1 MSSSGVT
8 ESGLAAEPVRD
19 KREKEILVPTPAWRP
34 KKRPNV
40 SPEGLQTLLSHLDEK
55 KVPKAVKSLVE
66 SDPAWR
72 SFDSLA
78 GIFSSDFSL
87 DPTTR
92 TQFISAWPG
101 VFKWCCYFY
110 AQRVPRENNS
120 ATVQNTIET
129 ICAII
134 IGLYI
139 DTEVRATVRATTGII
154 ELCTHL
160 CLHPAS
166 PIGGFI
172 PLSTLLSSTWEDI
185 DAVCAV
191 AGKPETFA
199 KMLLDRLRTTV
210 NQSPLRVDYAFTL
223 TRILTTVIA
232 LPGHSLAFAVLADNA
247 TWIVARMLFLVSLS
261 IGSSVGEQRET
272 YSKCIRIG
280 ITFLRGA
287 MVEYDSP
294 RLVCQAIDAGLLRTI
309 CALSRIL
316 DGDLEES
323 KPVLTHILREI
334 LPQSMMYRSVIKV
347 MQGEHKEMD
356 GEVIDKE
363 IMKSYL
369 REEWMAWVLLLH
381 LRGTIAKFPKEV
393 KGRGS
398 VSCDCVTCT
407 KRGKKTELLR
417 CAGCLYVYYC
427 SKTCQKEAWP
437 IHRKMC
443 KLKQSSPTTGGSM
456 MFSDQDAQ
464 FLREVIG
471 TDAQIHHSH
480 LQKLAKR
487 KFPNEPV
494 ENLIIC
500 IDYTNPIYPAGT
512 CSLKNIKTYVFPP
525 VSDRAMDPANVQ
537 AQNDEMIKMVRRNP
551 REYTFIEATFV
562 YGQQRLTRNL
572 MTRPNMWIS
581 PAAKMAS
588 ALDWQK
594 NKCENQDEPS
604 VGLLEFLLA
613 VTTSADL

>member
-19 KREKEILVPTPAWRP
+19 KREKEIHVPTPAWRP
-34 KKRPNV
+34 KKRPDV
-40 SPEGLQTLLSHLDEK
+40 SPEE
-55 KVPKAVKSLVE
+55 KVPKSRQAARRVGSCL
-66 SDPAWR
+66 A

-87 DPTTR
+87 DPTSR

-110 AQRVPRENNS
+110 AQRRPS
-120 ATVQNTIET
+120 APL
-129 ICAII
+129 I

-139 DTEVRATVRATTGII
+139 DTEVRATVRGDNRHHRA
-154 ELCTHL
+154 
-160 CLHPAS
+160 LHPSVLAS
-166 PIGGFI
+166 SLADRWLHSALP
-172 PLSTLLSSTWEDI
+172 LLSSTWEDI

-272 YSKCIRIG
+272 YSNCIRIG

-363 IMKSYL
+363 IMRSYL

-437 IHRKMC
+437 IH
-443 KLKQSSPTTGGSM
+443 Q
-456 MFSDQDAQ
+456 
-464 FLREVIG
+464 
-471 TDAQIHHSH
+471 
-480 LQKLAKR
+480 R

-512 CSLKNIKTYVFPP
+512 CSLKNIKTY
-525 VSDRAMDPANVQ
+525 
-537 AQNDEMIKMVRRNP
+537 MIKMVRRNP

-594 NKCENQDEPS
+594 NKCENHDEPS

>member
-8 ESGLAAEPVRD
+8 ERIQLQ
-19 KREKEILVPTPAWRP
+19 PAWLP
-34 KKRPNV
+34 KQCAINERRKYTFRLRLGDRKNGRT
-40 SPEGLQTLLSHLDEK
+40 SPLK
-55 KVPKAVKSLVE
+55 
-66 SDPAWR
+66 
-72 SFDSLA
+72 
-78 GIFSSDFSL
+78 
-87 DPTTR
+87 
-92 TQFISAWPG
+92 FISAWPG

-134 IGLYI
+134 IGLYV
-139 DTEVRATVRATTGII
+139 DTEIRATVRATTGII

-166 PIGGFI
+166 PIDDFI

-185 DAVCAV
+185 DEVCTV

-199 KMLLDRLRTTV
+199 KMLLGRLRTTV
-210 NQSPLRVDYAFTL
+210 DQSPLRADYAFML

-232 LPGHSLAFAVLADNA
+232 LSGHSLVFAVLADNA
-247 TWIVARMLFLVSLS
+247 TWIVADMLFLVSLS

-272 YSKCIRIG
+272 YSKCLRIG

-287 MVEYDSP
+287 MVEYDGP
-294 RLVCQAIDAGLLRTI
+294 RLVCQAIDAGLLRKI

-323 KPVLTHILREI
+323 KPVLRHVLREI

-381 LRGTIAKFPKEV
+381 LRGTIAKFPKE
-393 KGRGS
+393 
-398 VSCDCVTCT
+398 CT
-407 KRGKKTELLR
+407 TRGKKTELLH

-443 KLKQSSPTTGGSM
+443 KLKQSSPII
-456 MFSDQDAQ
+456 
-464 FLREVIG
+464 VG

-480 LQKLAKR
+480 LQNLAKR

-494 ENLIIC
+494 ENLIIS
-500 IDYTNPIYPAGT
+500 IDYTNPLYPAGT

-525 VSDRAMDPANVQ
+525 VSDRAMDPANIQ
-537 AQNDEMIKMVRRNP
+537 AQNDEMIKMVQRNP

-562 YGQQRLTRNL
+562 YGRQQLTRNL

-581 PAAKMAS
+581 PAAKMVS

-613 VTTSADL
+613 VTTFTDLKLSNPISVLPWQDDLEDIQKKGDYQMTQARVEPVYFATDLASYGMQTTPNTRLRAVCFSRFNPTEY